1 MPGKRL
7 NSQAREIVAKLLNY
21 FMAEKENLGPLIS
34 VNAVQQRVADALG
47 ISLRTVCSIKTSPKI
62 PEASTNIKYKPLL
75 KSKTDDLP
83 EGHKVEVRNVIYN
96 MYAENSWSF
105 WMKLG
110 YSQKG
115 NQTKSWQDES
125 KKSVR
130 KPEGYEGKRF
140 IVLHAGSNKRF
151 VDKAGLIYST
161 KSKLA
166 DYHGDMNADIFM
178 KWLEE
183 KLIPNLMEPSLI
195 IMDNASYHSI
205 QVERQPTTSWN
216 KPQIIEWLEKS
227 NITYTKDMF
236 KTQLLNIAK
245 QNQKPT
251 RYKVDECLQ
260 RNGHEVLRLPPY
272 HCQFNGIEM
281 IWANAK
287 NFYNAHIGEDGY
299 GDDKVL
305 AMWEKSLQNCTPEVW
320 LGVVKHTEKVI
331 EEWYNRE
338 HILDNIPQI
347 IINVNDD
354 ESDLDSE

>member
-1 MPGKRL
+1 
-7 NSQAREIVAKLLNY
+7 
-21 FMAEKENLGPLIS
+21 
-34 VNAVQQRVADALG
+34 
-47 ISLRTVCSIKTSPKI
+47 
-62 PEASTNIKYKPLL
+62 
-75 KSKTDDLP
+75 
-83 EGHKVEVRNVIYN
+83 
-96 MYAENSWSF
+96 
-105 WMKLG
+105 MKLG
-110 YSQKG
+110 YSQKETKPNHG
-115 NQTKSWQDES
+115 RTNQRKVYVNQKDTKAKDLLYFMQVAT
-125 KKSVR
+125 K
-130 KPEGYEGKRF
+130 
-140 IVLHAGSNKRF
+140 GSLIMS
-151 VDKAGLIYST
+151 GLIYST

-183 KLIPNLMEPSLI
+183 KLIPNLKEPSLI
-195 IMDNASYHSI
+195 IMDNASYHGI

-305 AMWEKSLQNCTPEVW
+305 AMWEKSLQKCTPEVW